1 VQGSIVL
8 VGPMGAG
15 KTTLGKRLAK
25 ILELP
30 FVDTDKLISAQH
42 GSIKNLFASK
52 GESYFRDLEI
62 AALARA
68 LEGQSV
74 VATGGGIVL
83 AEANRSLLLQ
93 NATIFLDTNMEFV
106 LQSLNVSKR
115 PLLKDN
121 PENWEKIY
129 QDRLPLY
136 KEVSVA
142 TVNTANKSV
151 GAIMKNL
158 ESEVRKY
165 V

>member
-1 VQGSIVL
+1 ML

-30 FVDTDKLISAQH
+30 FVDTDKLISSEH
-42 GSIKNLFASK
+42 GSIKELFASK
-52 GESYFRDLEI
+52 GESHFRDLETE
-62 AALARA
+62 ALAQA

-106 LQSLNVSKR
+106 LRSLNISKR

-129 QDRLPLY
+129 RDRLPLY

-142 TVNTANKSV
+142 TVNTANSSV

>member
-1 VQGSIVL
+1 
-8 VGPMGAG
+8 
-15 KTTLGKRLAK
+15 
-25 ILELP
+25 
-30 FVDTDKLISAQH
+30 
-42 GSIKNLFASK
+42 
-52 GESYFRDLEI
+52 
-62 AALARA
+62 
-68 LEGQSV
+68 
-74 VATGGGIVL
+74 
-83 AEANRSLLLQ
+83 
-93 NATIFLDTNMEFV
+93 MEFV

>member
-1 VQGSIVL
+1 MMGSIVL

-25 ILELP
+25 VLDLP
-30 FVDTDKLISAQH
+30 FVDTDKMVTADH
-42 GSIKNLFASK
+42 GSIKDLFAAK
-52 GESYFRDLEI
+52 GESYFRDLES
-62 AALARA
+62 AALVKA
-68 LEGQSV
+68 LDGRNV

-83 AEANRSLLLQ
+83 SEANRALLTK

-106 LQSLNVSKR
+106 LRSLNVSKR

-121 PENWEKIY
+121 PESWEQIY
-129 QDRLPLY
+129 QDRLEFY
-136 KEVSVA
+136 KEVSIA
-142 TVNTANKSV
+142 TVNTANNSV

-158 ESEVRKY
+158 ESEVSKY